1 MDKEKILLL
10 LKQIYGFDQKNREKL
25 LNTAEKMIKFSKY
38 ENIDFVDIPDAIE
51 KMVEKGRLLNHQLKE
66 LEVQKLEKEEALKS
80 LNTNIE
86 ELRSK
91 LQDLKNETNLA
102 EYLKT
107 RLSEYEIEASK
118 IRDFLDTML
127 AAGLDTKN
135 WEELAT
141 ELKVLKSK
149 NMNIDQFL
157 KVSRYF
163 EDLMEH

>member
-1 MDKEKILLL
+1 M
-10 LKQIYGFDQKNREKL
+10 
-25 LNTAEKMIKFSKY
+25 
-38 ENIDFVDIPDAIE
+38 
-51 KMVEKGRLLNHQLKE
+51 
-66 LEVQKLEKEEALKS
+66 KS

-91 LQDLKNETNLA
+91 LQDLKNETDLA

-107 RLSEYEIEASK
+107 RLSEFEIEASK